1 MALLYQAT
9 LRPTKLELLSDW
21 LPGRPWYTG
30 SAGETQQMASFRFDD
45 PAGAVG
51 METILVRAGDGPVH
65 QMPLTYREAPLPG
78 GDAWLLGTAE
88 HSVLGMRW
96 VYDAVGDPVYAAA
109 LARAIICGTG
119 QAEKLVQV
127 DGRLVRREPDM
138 SVLGGGDE
146 TAVMPAVGEI
156 ERVTED
162 DPTVIVTD
170 TIELVVVRRLDV
182 GVELADVVLRGTWP
196 GQETPVPL
204 ASARLR

>member
-9 LRPTKLELLSDW
+9 LRPTKLELLSGW
-21 LPGRPWYTG
+21 LPGRPWYSG
-30 SAGETQQMASFRFDD
+30 SAGEMRHVASFRFDD

-51 METILVRAGDGPVH
+51 METILVRVGDGPVH

-78 GDAWLLGTAE
+78 ADAWLLGTAE

-96 VYDAVGDPVYAAA
+96 IYDGVGDPVYAAA
-109 LARAIICGTG
+109 LAGAIINGTG

-138 SVLGGGDE
+138 SVLGGGAE
-146 TAVMPAVGEI
+146 AVVLPAVREI

-170 TIELVVVRRLDV
+170 TVELVVVRRLDV
-182 GVELADVVLRGTWP
+182 GVELADVVVRGAWP
-196 GQETPVPL
+196 GQETPAPL
-204 ASARLR
+204 ASARIR

>member
-9 LRPTKLELLSDW
+9 LSPTKLELLSDW

-30 SAGETQQMASFRFDD
+30 PVGEMRQMASFRFDD

-51 METILVRAGDGPVH
+51 METILVRVGDGPVH

-78 GDAWLLGTAE
+78 GEAWLLGTAE

-109 LARAIICGTG
+109 LAAAIIGGTG

-127 DGRLVRREPDM
+127 NGRLVRREPDM
-138 SVLGGGDE
+138 SVVGGADE
-146 TAVMPAVGEI
+146 AVVLPAVGGI

-170 TIELVVVRRLDV
+170 TIELVVARRLDV
-182 GVELADVVLRGTWP
+182 GVELADVVLRSAWP
-196 GQETPVPL
+196 GQETLVPL

>member
-9 LRPTKLELLSDW
+9 LSPTKLELLSDW

-30 SAGETQQMASFRFDD
+30 PVGEMRQMASFRFDD

-51 METILVRAGDGPVH
+51 METILVRVGDGPVH

-78 GDAWLLGTAE
+78 GEAWLLGTAE

-109 LARAIICGTG
+109 LAAAIIGGTG

-127 DGRLVRREPDM
+127 NGRLVRREPDM
-138 SVLGGGDE
+138 SVVGGGDE
-146 TAVMPAVGEI
+146 AVVLPAVGGI

-170 TIELVVVRRLDV
+170 TIELVVARRLDA

-196 GQETPVPL
+196 GQETLVPL